1 MQLNKFSYKMVPT
14 RGNEGA
20 MKEETTHTLGSRKS
34 FMEEERLDLNF

>member
-1 MQLNKFSYKMVPT
+1 MRLNKFSYKMVQT

-20 MKEETTHTLGSRKS
+20 MKERIAQASGSRKS